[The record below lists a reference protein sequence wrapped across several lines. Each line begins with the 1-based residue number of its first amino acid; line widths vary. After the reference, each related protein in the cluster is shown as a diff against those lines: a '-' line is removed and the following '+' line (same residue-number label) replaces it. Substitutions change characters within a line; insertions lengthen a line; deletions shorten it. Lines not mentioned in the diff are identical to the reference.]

1 MFLRHIF
8 LIAIFMCFQ
17 HISQAA
23 DQATLERLADLCG
36 VNTPNK
42 TAVRVLATQ
51 GLPGLPALQQKKA
64 KEQEEQRREETRKKI
79 DFVEEQRVQDQE
91 EHKEIL
97 RQEREASQA
106 TAFELEREKEAIRQ
120 MFGDLLRQEREAA
133 QYKERD
139 LQKKEE
145 ELHRLRQ
152 DFQRQQEEFL
162 NAQKALAEKQKQIE
176 GLKSSTSSQPNPE
189 VTRQLEELQRA
200 LEQERAK
207 RVEESDVE
215 LRQRLEALEQEK
227 VDLLGAL
234 ATSKGGQALPLTKD
248 SVFIRYNQSFIHIDD
263 LKDPDI
269 SLDAELQQRL
279 KSIDEKVKA
288 LFTQI
293 QSSSNL
299 KPIQKRLT
307 LNQLERLQEGLEEFE
322 PSSFMRTFGEV
333 KSQLPNL
340 ADSPTFVEIS
350 EAMEWLET
358 KKEDLIK
365 VSEHKVYQE
374 RQLQVFK
381 IAKEKTKEFNEFYD
395 NYLDETVLSMCV
407 SLASEGNEG
416 ESVQDTKRAFLS
428 SVKTSSIPALR
439 NYLTSSIPIY
449 GTNDSFLTQAFLK
462 SGKSQEYTKFKSI
475 LISYSTLFS
484 GLGEHAKLVEEILN
498 YQYFQERFQKAY
510 VALKSLDLSPI
521 KDLQVKPILE
531 QVQQKNVLNYNETQT
546 AIFASSVS
554 KAMPA
559 YLAKI
564 PVIPEENAI
573 LTRVEEALIYY
584 AQLDFFA
591 KNMRISN
598 PKMVRFHSRV

>member
-1 MFLRHIF
+1 MATFVS
-8 LIAIFMCFQ
+8 FQ

-23 DQATLERLADLCG
+23 DQATLERLADFYG

-42 TAVRVLATQ
+42 TAVKVLAAQ
-51 GLPGLPALQQKKA
+51 GVGALQALREEKA
-64 KEQEEQRREETRKKI
+64 KAQEEQRKEETRKKI
-79 DFVEEQRVQDQE
+79 DFVEQQRIQDKK
-91 EHKEIL
+91 EHEEIL
-97 RQEREASQA
+97 RQERELSQETASQQ
-106 TAFELEREKEAIRQ
+106 EKEKEAIQ
-120 MFGDLLRQEREAA
+120 KMFGDLLKQERDAA
-133 QYKERD
+133 QHKERD

-145 ELHRLRQ
+145 ELQRLKQ
-152 DFQRQQEEFL
+152 DFQRQQEVFL
-162 NAQKALAEKQKQIE
+162 NAQKVLAEKQKQIE
-176 GLKSSTSSQPNPE
+176 ALQIGTSSQPNPE
-189 VTRQLEELQRA
+189 VTRQLEDLQRA

-207 RVEESDVE
+207 RVEESDAE

-227 VDLLGAL
+227 IDLLGAL
-234 ATSKGGQALPLTKD
+234 ATSKGGQALPLGKD

-269 SLDAELQQRL
+269 SLDAELQGRL
-279 KSIDEKVKA
+279 KDIGEKVKA
-288 LFTQI
+288 LRSQI
-293 QSSSNL
+293 QDSSNL

-307 LNQLERLQEGLEEFE
+307 LNQLDRLQDGLEEFE
-322 PSSFMRTFGEV
+322 PSGFMRTFGEV
-333 KSQLPNL
+333 KSQLPSL
-340 ADSPTFVEIS
+340 ADSPTFIEIS
-350 EAMEWLET
+350 TVMEWLEK

-365 VSEHKVYQE
+365 VDEHKVYQA
-374 RQLQVFK
+374 RQLRVSEMV
-381 IAKEKTKEFNEFYD
+381 KEKTKDFNEFYD

-462 SGKSQEYTKFKSI
+462 SGKSQEYTKFKNI
-475 LISYSTLFS
+475 LVLYSTLFS

-531 QVQQKNVLNYNETQT
+531 QMQKNDVLNYNQTRT

-559 YLAKI
+559 YLAKNPI
-564 PVIPEENAI
+564 IPEENAI
-573 LTRVEEALIYY
+573 LARVEEVLIYY

-591 KNMRISN
+591 KNLMGGN
-598 PKMVRFHSRV
+598 PKMVRFHSGT

>member
-1 MFLRHIF
+1 MFLRRIF
-8 LIAIFMCFQ
+8 LMVNFICFQ

-23 DQATLERLADLCG
+23 DQATLERLADFYG

-42 TAVRVLATQ
+42 TAVKVLAKQ
-51 GLPGLPALQQKKA
+51 GIAGLRGLQEKRAKA
-64 KEQEEQRREETRKKI
+64 QEEQRKDETRKKI
-79 DFVEEQRVQDQE
+79 DFVEQQRGQDKK
-91 EHKEIL
+91 EHEEIL
-97 RQEREASQA
+97 RQEREVRQA
-106 TAFELEREKEAIRQ
+106 TAFEVEREKEAIRQ

-133 QYKERD
+133 QHKERD

-162 NAQKALAEKQKQIE
+162 SAQKALVEKQKQIE
-176 GLKSSTSSQPNPE
+176 ELKNSTSSQPNPE

-207 RVEESDVE
+207 RVEESDAE

-227 VDLLGAL
+227 IDLLGVL

-248 SVFIRYNQSFIHIDD
+248 SIFIRYNQSFIHIDD

-269 SLDAELQQRL
+269 SLDAGLQQRL

-307 LNQLERLQEGLEEFE
+307 LNQLERLQDGLEEFE
-322 PSSFMRTFGEV
+322 PSSFMRTFSEV

-350 EAMEWLET
+350 ETMEWLET

-365 VSEHKVYQE
+365 VSEHKVYQG

-381 IAKEKTKEFNEFYD
+381 IVKEKTKEFNEFYD

-462 SGKSQEYTKFKSI
+462 SGKSQEYTKFKNI
-475 LISYSTLFS
+475 LVSYSTLFS

-510 VALKSLDLSPI
+510 LALKSLDLSPI

-531 QVQQKNVLNYNETQT
+531 QMQQNDVLNYNETKT

-559 YLAKI
+559 YLAKS
-564 PVIPEENAI
+564 PVLPEENAI

-591 KNMRISN
+591 KNLRISN

>member
-1 MFLRHIF
+1 MFLRHVF
-8 LIAIFMCFQ
+8 LMATFICFQ

-23 DQATLERLADLCG
+23 DQATLERLADFYG

-42 TAVRVLATQ
+42 TAVKVLATQ
-51 GLPGLPALQQKKA
+51 GVGGLQVLQEKKA
-64 KEQEEQRREETRKKI
+64 RVQEEKRNEETRRKI
-79 DFVEEQRVQDQE
+79 DFVEQQRVQDRQE
-91 EHKEIL
+91 HEEIL
-97 RQEREASQA
+97 RQERELSQEA
-106 TAFELEREKEAIRQ
+106 AFEMEMEKEAIRQ
-120 MFGDLLRQEREAA
+120 MFGDLLKQEQEAA
-133 QYKERD
+133 RHKARD

-162 NAQKALAEKQKQIE
+162 NVQKALAEKQKQIE
-176 GLKSSTSSQPNPE
+176 GLQNSASSQPNPE
-189 VTRQLEELQRA
+189 VTRQLEDLQRA

-207 RVEESDVE
+207 RVEESDAE

-227 VDLLGAL
+227 IDLLGAL
-234 ATSKGGQALPLTKD
+234 ATSKGGQALPLGKD
-248 SVFIRYNQSFIHIDD
+248 SVFIHYNQSFIHIDD

-269 SLDAELQQRL
+269 SLDAELQGRL
-279 KSIDEKVKA
+279 KAIDGKVKA
-288 LFTQI
+288 LRSEI
-293 QSSSNL
+293 QDSSNL

-340 ADSPTFVEIS
+340 ADSSTFVEIS
-350 EAMEWLET
+350 TVMEWLES

-381 IAKEKTKEFNEFYD
+381 MAKEKTKEFNEFYD

-439 NYLTSSIPIY
+439 NYLTNSIPIY

-475 LISYSTLFS
+475 LVSYSTLFS
-484 GLGEHAKLVEEILN
+484 GLGEHTKLVEEVLN

-510 VALKSLDLSPI
+510 IALKKLDLSPI

-531 QVQQKNVLNYNETQT
+531 QMQQNDVLNYNQTKT

-554 KAMPA
+554 KAMSA
-559 YLAKI
+559 YLAKS

-573 LTRVEEALIYY
+573 LARVEEALIYY
-584 AQLDFFA
+584 TQLDFFA
-591 KNMRISN
+591 KNLMVSN
-598 PKMVRFHSRV
+598 PKMVRFHSRA